1 VVPED
6 GRVGALEESETVE
19 TIPGTSS
26 AGAESPGV
34 SWALRSHPGR
44 VRTENEDF
52 VGAYAPSDG
61 GDHGAVFVVA
71 DGMGGHAAGEVAS
84 RIAVETV
91 LMTWVGGS
99 VSRPGPALRS
109 ASRAANTAVFAAS
122 MDRECRGM
130 GTTLISLAI
139 INGEAFV
146 TNVGDSRVYHV
157 RGGTCSQL
165 TSDHSRVGEMLRMRL
180 ITPEQAANHPA
191 RSQLTR
197 SLGGE
202 PAVQVDL
209 VRKDIAVG
217 DVFVLCSDGVWDL
230 VSRRDIA
237 EAVRVAPADAAESL
251 IASALERGAPDNV
264 TVVVVCVTE
273 GGAVAPERTSALQ
286 SLLSRMRR

>member
-1 VVPED
+1 M
-6 GRVGALEESETVE
+6 E

-34 SWALRSHPGR
+34 VWALRSHPGR
-44 VRTENEDF
+44 VREENEDF
-52 VGAYAPSDG
+52 VGAYAPHDG

-91 LMTWVGGS
+91 LQTWVGGP
-99 VSRPGPALRS
+99 VARPGQALRS

-130 GTTLISLAI
+130 GTTLVSLALI
-139 INGEAFV
+139 GGEAFV
-146 TNVGDSRVYHV
+146 TNVGDSRAYHV
-157 RGGTCSQL
+157 RAGTCSQL
-165 TSDHSRVGEMLRMRL
+165 TVDHSRVGEMLRMRL

-209 VRKDIAVG
+209 VRQELVAG
-217 DVFVLCSDGVWDL
+217 DVFVLCSDGLWDL
-230 VSRRDIA
+230 VSRREISQT
-237 EAVRVAPADAAESL
+237 VKLAPAEAAESM
-251 IASALERGAPDNV
+251 IETALERGAPDNV
-264 TVVVVCVTE
+264 TVVVARISE
-273 GGAVAPERTSALQ
+273 DHEIAAERPR
-286 SLLSRMRR
+286 SLLSLLGRMRR

>member
-1 VVPED
+1 MPED
-6 GRVGALEESETVE
+6 ERVGALEESETVE

-26 AGAESPGV
+26 AAAEAPGLA
-34 SWALRSHPGR
+34 WALRSHPGR

-61 GDHGAVFVVA
+61 GDHGAAFVVA

-91 LMTWVGGS
+91 LQTWVGGS
-99 VSRPGPALRS
+99 VSRPGQALRS
-109 ASRAANTAVFAAS
+109 ASRSANTAVFAAS

-130 GTTLISLAI
+130 GTTLVTLAVI
-139 INGEAFV
+139 EGEAFL
-146 TNVGDSRVYHV
+146 TNVGDSRAYHV
-157 RGGTCSQL
+157 RSGACSQL
-165 TSDHSRVGEMLRMRL
+165 TTDHSRVGEMLRMRL

-209 VRKDIAVG
+209 IKKDIAVG

-230 VSRRDIA
+230 VSMREIADAVKSSPA
-237 EAVRVAPADAAESL
+237 EAAEKL
-251 IASALERGAPDNV
+251 IATALERGAPDNV
-264 TVVVVCVTE
+264 TVVVVRITE
-273 GGAVAPERTSALQ
+273 GGAVAPERISALQ
-286 SLLSRMRR
+286 SLLGRMRR

>member
-1 VVPED
+1 ME
-6 GRVGALEESETVE
+6 A
-19 TIPGTSS
+19 IPGTSS

-34 SWALRSHPGR
+34 EWALRSHPGR
-44 VRTENEDF
+44 VRQENEDF
-52 VGAYAPSDG
+52 VGAYSPQDWEEL
-61 GDHGAVFVVA
+61 GAVFVVA

-91 LMTWVGGS
+91 LQTWVSGS

-130 GTTLISLAI
+130 GTTLVSLALI
-139 INGEAFV
+139 GGEAFV
-146 TNVGDSRVYHV
+146 TSVGDSRAYHV
-157 RGGTCSQL
+157 HQGTCSQI
-165 TSDHSRVGEMLRMRL
+165 TTDHSRVGEMLRMRL
-180 ITPEQAANHPA
+180 ITPEQAAHHPA

-209 VRKDIAVG
+209 VQASLAIG
-217 DVFVLCSDGVWDL
+217 DTFVLCSDGLWDL

-237 EAVRVAPADAAESL
+237 DAVKASPAEAAEYL
-251 IASALERGAPDNV
+251 IGAALDRGAPDNV
-264 TVVVVCVTE
+264 TVVVVRITE
-273 GGAVAPERTSALQ
+273 GHPAAPDRPQ
-286 SLLSRMRR
+286 SLLSMLTRMRR